1 MNRSQIGPIMLL
13 AVVGII
19 LIGEVVVYGM
29 DTRNYS
35 SDVEWSSEEVDVNI
49 HSSLNDTYSV
59 MLNENTLKLERLFIY
74 IDPDYSKNVDVAEN
88 LTDII
93 ELDPEYDADQLMR
106 NLELRNFKNVS
117 VCGPSDISNIL
128 ETYDPMSTGIVC
140 MAYALDKQIYGSGP
154 SSKLVEWVRNGGTLY
169 WVGSVIGELCY
180 DDQGNIVQVSD
191 GYLLVGDARQNTNS
205 AKADRSVGVP
215 LSLRNTD
222 MMLGATVDSSS
233 QCLQLGWSDG
243 VFSTMTFYSRGSG
256 NVCIVGGDLERSNV
270 NDLSQII
277 SSGICAKT
285 SVVAHEEGNFKGNR
299 MISFEITITPNMSV
313 YIYFGGMM
321 TSYGARYDA

>member
-1 MNRSQIGPIMLL
+1 MNRSQIGTIMLL
-13 AVVGII
+13 AVVGIV
-19 LIGEVVVYGM
+19 LIGEVVVYGV

-35 SDVEWSSEEVDVNI
+35 SDAEWSSDGVDVNI

-59 MLNENTLKLERLFIY
+59 ILNENTLKLERLFIY
-74 IDPDYSKNVDVAEN
+74 IDPDYGRN
-88 LTDII
+88 LDIAKGLTGII
-93 ELDPEYDADQLMR
+93 ELDPEHDADQLMR
-106 NLELRNFKNVS
+106 NLESRNFKNAS

-128 ETYDPMSTGIVC
+128 ETYDPTTTGVVC
-140 MAYALDKQIYGSGP
+140 MAYALDSRIYGSDP
-154 SSKLVEWVRNGGTLY
+154 SSKLVEWVHNGGTLY

-191 GYLLVGDARQNTNS
+191 GHLLVGDARQNTDS
-205 AKADRSVGVP
+205 AKADRSVGIP
-215 LSLRNTD
+215 LSLSNTD
-222 MMLGATVDSSS
+222 MELGATVDSGS

-243 VFSTMTFYSRGSG
+243 VFSTITFYSCGSG
-256 NVCIVGGDLERSNV
+256 NVCIIGGDLERSNV

-285 SVVAHEEGNFKGNR
+285 RVVAHEEGNFKGDYT
-299 MISFEITITPNMSV
+299 ISFETTIAANMSV
-313 YIYFGGMM
+313 YVYFGGMM